1 MFFSID
7 LADKFLG
14 PTRQRGDLHS
24 KILSTPPVT
33 LETTDLKSHPW
44 TKLGDMWIPI
54 QEAMSGGLEGLL
66 GNIGLAELE
75 VSFGQL
81 SAKDLKSLV
90 EPLRELHMRS
100 LGLAGMWSTVWSR
113 VRRHQE
119 EEGDEN
125 DPASSPREDAADL
138 AADSPHHAK
147 RQAESRRG
155 QGHHLNMR
163 NRLHEAEVHNQHD
176 FTTLLKLFAE
186 VSSDMRRADDTAI
199 ASAMDWLI
207 AQNNARWAWI
217 YSKKARTDE
226 EARLADLERAV
237 DSLEV
242 EIEAFRSR
250 HRLQIVEPSR
260 DFFDPETGVLL
271 SQTERRKRGGYSARE
286 RLFAPGSLFTVLSAA
301 DTLVLYSQSV
311 LKFTRRLLNLAQQRR
326 RSKLWFP
333 TGLRKI
339 GHLLAGHHRGTTS
352 GVDFAAGG
360 EDPDRVDEE
369 PVDDDDASSDEATL
383 SSRRDRTAAG
393 EKEKSSSSL
402 SGKKSKKKKDKKPEN
417 PFDKLMKTQSKS
429 RRCGPNAAPEFLV
442 VDGFPGGQIA
452 IRTPKR
458 LETPCNASALSATS
472 L

>member
-1 MFFSID
+1 MR
-7 LADKFLG
+7 AG
-14 PTRQRGDLHS
+14 PGSTAKRRARTKKRAS
-24 KILSTPPVT
+24 PLSNEPST
-33 LETTDLKSHPW
+33 L
-44 TKLGDMWIPI
+44 
-54 QEAMSGGLEGLL
+54 SG
-66 GNIGLAELE
+66 
-75 VSFGQL
+75 SRSRL
-81 SAKDLKSLV
+81 SA
-90 EPLRELHMRS
+90 
-100 LGLAGMWSTVWSR
+100 
-113 VRRHQE
+113 
-119 EEGDEN
+119 
-125 DPASSPREDAADL
+125 
-138 AADSPHHAK
+138 
-147 RQAESRRG
+147 
-155 QGHHLNMR
+155 
-163 NRLHEAEVHNQHD
+163 
-176 FTTLLKLFAE
+176 
-186 VSSDMRRADDTAI
+186 RAT
-199 ASAMDWLI
+199 
-207 AQNNARWAWI
+207 
-217 YSKKARTDE
+217 
-226 EARLADLERAV
+226 
-237 DSLEV
+237 
-242 EIEAFRSR
+242 
-250 HRLQIVEPSR
+250 
-260 DFFDPETGVLL
+260 DPETGVLL

-417 PFDKLMKTQSKS
+417 RFDKLMKTQSKS